1 MRKGFTLIEFSISL
15 FIVLVGVFGTF
26 TVIQRVSHY
35 SSLNSSKIQAAYLAE
50 EGIEIIRNIRDSNYV
65 RGVDWLEGFPPAGGT
80 STSLDA
86 GSRRFP
92 DPNCAGKEFL
102 VLNSKSAPYYYTC
115 TADHSKER
123 FQRVILVAPENPL
136 IVYSTVTWEEKGVSQ
151 ELFIQENFYDWYKSV
166 PD

>member
-65 RGVDWLEGFPPAGGT
+65 IT
-80 STSLDA
+80 SEWSNGIANSPGSYQLDVS
-86 GSRRFP
+86 SRVFP
-92 DPNCAGKEFL
+92 DPNCSGKDYL
-102 VLNSKSAPYYYTC
+102 VLDSRNAPFYYTC
-115 TADHSKER
+115 TSSPGPEK
-123 FQRVILVAPENPL
+123 FQRSIFVESGIDLL
-136 IVYSTVTWEEKGVSQ
+136 IVVSKVTWKEKGVSQ
-151 ELFIQENFYDWYKSV
+151 ELFIQANFYDWYRPK
-166 PD
+166 